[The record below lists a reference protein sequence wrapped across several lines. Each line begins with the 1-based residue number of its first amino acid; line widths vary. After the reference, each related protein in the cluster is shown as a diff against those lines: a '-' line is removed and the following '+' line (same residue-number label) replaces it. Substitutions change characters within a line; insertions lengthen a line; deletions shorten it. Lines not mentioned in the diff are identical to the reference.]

1 MGREGI
7 LHYLLHN
14 EKPWEAKKRRKPD
27 ETYASI
33 MLYCPRK
40 EKHWQNINEVKA
52 IFKNVAMNIREFL
65 SKDQSFNKAIA
76 EQDRIEGPSAKILG
90 RKNNSW
96 DQTLD
101 ENNKETWKSLTT
113 EWPID
118 VIELP
123 RLGKI
128 FSKQ

>member
-1 MGREGI
+1 MMRNVIVANVEKTFLQLE
-7 LHYLLHN
+7 LHPSDKNCTRFLCLKN
-14 EKPWEAKKRRKPD
+14 IQCAVKPKRIWNKPWEAKKRRKPD

-90 RKNNSW
+90 
-96 DQTLD
+96 
-101 ENNKETWKSLTT
+101 
-113 EWPID
+113 I
-118 VIELP
+118 I
-123 RLGKI
+123 G
-128 FSKQ
+128 